1 MFLVTVNNFLFS
13 SPPSVHV
20 FIFIFLLPISV
31 MRKDSIPSC
40 APQVPRSRT
49 PGHQENN
56 NFAAVNINIGPG
68 DSEWF
73 GVPDSY
79 WGALQELCEKN
90 KVDYLHG
97 SWWPSM
103 EDLRVWKI
111 YIFFQRL
118 GSGSTQLK
126 IGVKGFTDRQKIHH
140 HNLEPSLFDIIII

>member
-1 MFLVTVNNFLFS
+1 
-13 SPPSVHV
+13 
-20 FIFIFLLPISV
+20 
-31 MRKDSIPSC
+31 
-40 APQVPRSRT
+40 VPRSRT

-103 EDLRVWKI
+103 EDLKVCNLQPVVAVVLRI
-111 YIFFQRL
+111 RIQFRFFLPLHR
-118 GSGSTQLK
+118 
-126 IGVKGFTDRQKIHH
+126 
-140 HNLEPSLFDIIII
+140 NP